1 MPDPTAQL
9 TFEPATPAPITDGV
23 LFSVT
28 GPVERG
34 RIEVRDADG
43 KLHQASPEFGQK
55 NRVTFPDAQVVSLD
69 MSGAPGG
76 GTFKLSVYDRL
87 SDTRYGE
94 TAAIAYN
101 ASAAAVATAINNLFP
116 DDNPATVSGDD
127 FPYAITFGSP
137 LAAKFVSV
145 TVTDNSL
152 SGGTSPRPVVS
163 ESTSEAQGG
172 TVVAGGPYTWG
183 PVYLPDEASSVA
195 DLIVTA
201 DYDDGSYYEG
211 DSLLDAPVTVYD
223 FGDL

>member
-43 KLHQASPEFGQK
+43 KLHQASPEFGQN
-55 NRVTFPDAQVVSLD
+55 NRVTFPDTQVISLD
-69 MSGAPGG
+69 MGGAPAGG
-76 GTFKLSVYDRL
+76 SFKLSVFDRL
-87 SDTRYGE
+87 AGTRYGE
-94 TAAIAYN
+94 TAGIAHN

-116 DDNPATVSGDD
+116 DDNPATVEGDD
-127 FPYAITFGSP
+127 FPFAISFGSP
-137 LAAKFVSV
+137 VSSKFVSV

-152 SGGTSPRPVVS
+152 TGGTTPAPTIS
-163 ESTSEAQGG
+163 ESTTDEQGG

-183 PVYLPDEASSVA
+183 PVYLPDDASSVA
-195 DLIVTA
+195 DLIATA

-211 DSLLDAPVTVYD
+211 DSLLDNPVTVYD